1 MPSIEVALDKK
12 GGRNCEEEEVYITN
26 IFFPPENE
34 IWECHANNTNIA
46 EAAHAQAN
54 REGKQLKLLTAIMR
68 GRCLDERIFKIAE
81 THDRKSS
88 NTRYKQS
95 RKARRKR
102 SKTKAA
108 TSRNIKTKKSRVDVI
123 EINSD
128 QENEDQDII
137 LNIEIEESKNAI
149 N

>member
-1 MPSIEVALDKK
+1 
-12 GGRNCEEEEVYITN
+12 
-26 IFFPPENE
+26 
-34 IWECHANNTNIA
+34 
-46 EAAHAQAN
+46 
-54 REGKQLKLLTAIMR
+54 MR

-81 THDRKSS
+81 THDRRKTKRNIKRIKKKSS

-137 LNIEIEESKNAI
+137 LNIEIEERKNAI